1 MEARAKRL
9 AEMPRKPNIT
19 TADRVKLA
27 IERGAKTREAIQR
40 ATHIDYDSLGDLLAE
55 MVWESKMIRI
65 ERLPEGRQFVAA

>member
-1 MEARAKRL
+1 MQVRAKRL
-9 AEMPRKPNIT
+9 AQMPRKPNIT
-19 TADRVKLA
+19 TAERVRLA

-40 ATHIDYDSLGDLLAE
+40 ATHLDYDLLGELLAE